1 VQKPRGS
8 GAGRA
13 KIDYSEL
20 ERLAASASDAT
31 VIRVFRHT
39 AAYYGQEA
47 NRALA
52 GMCINLGGNMVAV
65 ARSLSRAAS
74 AIERAALSREPLGV
88 ADLKLLREAEADVE
102 RLIGWLNHD
111 VLHDCLRE
119 LERRRARASEPLAAL
134 SDIER
139 VELVRGAAMFLRG
152 ETDFRPSSSPDRPQ
166 PAERRYLVAEL
177 EPTVWRIPFEL
188 EVDDLAEAFE
198 WFAERSKLH
207 VAMYGEPRPMIL
219 LDRQTNT
226 VLRSHE
232 G

>member
-20 ERLAASASDAT
+20 ERLPADASDAT

-52 GMCINLGGNMVAV
+52 GMCINLGGNMLAV

-74 AIERAALSREPLGV
+74 AIERSALSREPVTG
-88 ADLKLLREAEADVE
+88 ADLELLREAEADVE
-102 RLIGWLNHD
+102 RLTERLEHD
-111 VLHDCLRE
+111 VLRDCRRE
-119 LERRRARASEPLAAL
+119 LERRQVLASEATAPAPT
-134 SDIER
+134 SGG
-139 VELVRGAAMFLRG
+139 RGASKCLSG
-152 ETDFRPSSSPDRPQ
+152 ETDFRPSPSPDRPR

-207 VAMYGEPRPMIL
+207 VAVYGEPRPMIL